1 MPKIVR
7 TGTKE
12 NIDIAVE
19 YFEGI
24 YSDIGSFV
32 TIPLIFLF
40 TDKVLK
46 ELQIK
51 VGGKHNVDL
60 Q

>member
-1 MPKIVR
+1 MPKIVI

-12 NIDIAVE
+12 NIDIAEE

-24 YSDIGSFV
+24 YSEISSFV

-40 TDKVLK
+40 PDRVFK

-51 VGGKHNVDL
+51 VGEKHNVDL

>member
-1 MPKIVR
+1 MVL

-24 YSDIGSFV
+24 YSYIVSFV